1 MSSQSQEPSSL
12 FFKVMRHILFWILI
26 VTYFAWGFGFNVNPK
41 RSFLNALLYVPGHA
55 IMVYSLLYWLV
66 PRYLIQKKYLQFFL
80 GLLFVLTICAAYGW
94 AAQLTLTA
102 NDAFNGFT
110 MSTGRAIL
118 PFLHVA
124 GIALS
129 IKLLGYWYRQKQQ
142 TLEAEQKRTLAE
154 LQLLKAQL
162 HPHFLFNTLNNL
174 YSHVLLQSPHAP
186 DILLKLAGVLR
197 FMIYESNSP
206 RIPLEKEVDLLK
218 NYIALEHLR
227 YGERLDI
234 SISIQGDIQSYQ
246 IPPLLL
252 LPFLEN
258 AFKHG
263 TSQQIGQCWIS
274 LDINIEN
281 SMMNFKLINSID
293 KAHVPEN
300 ASCGGFGLQNVERR
314 LELLYGNNYHYE
326 AIIDSE
332 FYMVVLDI
340 ALEAIAVEHFE
351 NNPNV
356 FGNLIN
362 M

>member
-1 MSSQSQEPSSL
+1 MSSQTQNPL
-12 FFKVMRHILFWILI
+12 RRLNKVMLHILFWILI

-41 RSFLNALLYVPGHA
+41 RSFLNALLYVPGHLL
-55 IMVYSLLYWLV
+55 MVYSLFYWLV
-66 PRYLIQKKYLQFFL
+66 PRYLIEKKYLQFFL
-80 GLLFVLTICAAYGW
+80 GLLFVLMICTFYGW

-174 YSHVLLQSPHAP
+174 YSHVLNQSPNAP
-186 DILLKLAGVLR
+186 DILLKLARVLR

-218 NYIALEHLR
+218 SYIALEHLR

-252 LPFLEN
+252 LPLLEN

-263 TSQQIGQCWIS
+263 TSQQIEQCWIS
-274 LDINIEN
+274 LDMTITN

-293 KAHVPEN
+293 RAHIPEN
-300 ASCGGFGLQNVERR
+300 ASDGGFGLQNLERR

-326 AIIDSE
+326 AIKDNE
-332 FYMVVLDI
+332 FYIVVLDI
-340 ALEAIAVEHFE
+340 VLEAITVGPFE
-351 NNPNV
+351 NKVNV
-356 FGNLIN
+356 FGNLIK